1 MSQYHCQGACS
12 APYDFHVGF
21 LLIWILANYIFKI
34 IASECSKKK
43 KNPTATTNI
52 GTQQFSNTY
61 FVLKFRKY

>member
-43 KNPTATTNI
+43 KI
-52 GTQQFSNTY
+52 QQPPPILGPSNFQTLTL
-61 FVLKFRKY
+61 F